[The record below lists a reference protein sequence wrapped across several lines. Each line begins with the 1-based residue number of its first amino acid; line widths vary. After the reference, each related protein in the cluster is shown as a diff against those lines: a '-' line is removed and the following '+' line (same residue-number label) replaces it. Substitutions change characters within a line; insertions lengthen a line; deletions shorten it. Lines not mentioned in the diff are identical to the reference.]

1 MDIVFIHGLTI
12 ETTIG
17 IYDWEKQTRRP
28 IVLDLEM
35 ASDIARAAASDR
47 IEDALDYDAVTQ
59 RLKRE
64 VSENRSEL
72 VETLAERCATILR
85 EEFSIPWL
93 RLRLNKPGA
102 VGDGVDVGILIERG
116 ERPTGTA
123 NR

>member
-1 MDIVFIHGLTI
+1 MDIVFIHNLTI

-17 IYDWEKQTRRP
+17 IHDWEKQTRRP

-64 VSENRSEL
+64 VGENRSEL
-72 VETLAERCATILR
+72 VETLAERCASILR
-85 EEFSIPWL
+85 EEFGIPWV

-116 ERPTGTA
+116 DRPTGTA
-123 NR
+123 NH